1 MKKLLAGIGTL
12 IGATFVSSIALIP
25 GLLYIFFHSIYMS
38 FKSAPLAIFF
48 YSYRFIIGTLHAF
61 GYLFFHIAKF
71 QDILWNVWAGEMF
84 EDFVTTNEHTW
95 YGKGE
100 EITISEST
108 GREAV
113 EYSNKITKKGW
124 LFISALNT
132 IFGQKQHAQ
141 DAYELGVKRK
151 ELESKYYN

>member
-1 MKKLLAGIGTL
+1 
-12 IGATFVSSIALIP
+12 
-25 GLLYIFFHSIYMS
+25 MS
-38 FKSAPLAIFF
+38 FKSAPLAILF
-48 YSYRFIIGTLHAF
+48 YLYRFTVGTLHAF

-95 YGKGE
+95 YGLGE

-113 EYSNKITKKGW
+113 VYPEGITKKGR
-124 LFISALNT
+124 LFISGLNT
-132 IFGQKQHAQ
+132 IFGQKKHAQ

-151 ELESKYYN
+151 ELESKYYK